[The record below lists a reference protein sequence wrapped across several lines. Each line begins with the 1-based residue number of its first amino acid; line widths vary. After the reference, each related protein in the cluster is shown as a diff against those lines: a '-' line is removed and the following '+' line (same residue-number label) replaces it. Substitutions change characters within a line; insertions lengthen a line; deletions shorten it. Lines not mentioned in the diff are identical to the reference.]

1 MKERPKIKVVVLSVG
16 EEMYPQEILK
26 EVIERVWSGIES
38 LGESV
43 VGKYVIMNDEDGF
56 RAEEALLG
64 KEIDAII
71 VNFVSWH
78 ITPYVMHV
86 LRHFRGTPL
95 LIWGIGGYHDATGK
109 LVSPAAAAGV
119 TGIVPLLRQMGYH
132 YKVICEKPDEA
143 LRLSEVKAYLR
154 AVKAKKEIENARIG
168 LIGYAD
174 MGLFTCAYDK
184 TLVFDKLGVDIEDY
198 FSYEVNAMMEA
209 CPQEQVRSVMEE
221 IRTGMYCENE
231 IGDGVLEKA
240 ARLYCAMKGKSEA
253 RGLDAISI
261 KCVNGVTGSMGFNP
275 CLAQSLLANRDLSV
289 ICECDAYGLLT
300 NVILSALTGQTS
312 AFMENYEVF
321 DDAVLVGVC
330 GYIPA
335 DFVDG
340 PIKIRAANLGET
352 NRGISNVSKVKTGK
366 VTFARLYVKDGAFRM
381 FLSRAEATPN
391 PKWTELGWAEPTPD
405 FPSLLLKLEIPV
417 QAYLEN
423 VPGQHIIMVY
433 GDWLDDLRFLCSILN
448 IEVDE

>member
-1 MKERPKIKVVVLSVG
+1 
-16 EEMYPQEILK
+16 
-26 EVIERVWSGIES
+26 
-38 LGESV
+38 
-43 VGKYVIMNDEDGF
+43 
-56 RAEEALLG
+56 
-64 KEIDAII
+64 
-71 VNFVSWH
+71 
-78 ITPYVMHV
+78 
-86 LRHFRGTPL
+86 
-95 LIWGIGGYHDATGK
+95 
-109 LVSPAAAAGV
+109 
-119 TGIVPLLRQMGYH
+119 
-132 YKVICEKPDEA
+132 
-143 LRLSEVKAYLR
+143 
-154 AVKAKKEIENARIG
+154 
-168 LIGYAD
+168 
-174 MGLFTCAYDK
+174 
-184 TLVFDKLGVDIEDY
+184 
-198 FSYEVNAMMEA
+198 MMEA

-261 KCVNGVTGSMGFNP
+261 KCVNGVTGYMGFNP

-352 NRGISNVSKVKTGK
+352 NRGISNVSKVKTERNLCAAVCKGRRVPDVSFTGGSDAK
-366 VTFARLYVKDGAFRM
+366 SQMDG
-381 FLSRAEATPN
+381 T
-391 PKWTELGWAEPTPD
+391 GWAEPTPD